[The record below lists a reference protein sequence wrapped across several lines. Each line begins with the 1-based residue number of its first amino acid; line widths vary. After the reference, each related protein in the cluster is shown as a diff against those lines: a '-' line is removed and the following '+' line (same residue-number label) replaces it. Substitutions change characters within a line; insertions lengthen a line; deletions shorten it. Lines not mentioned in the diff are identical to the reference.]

1 MALTQ
6 TEINEVMRQLQPII
20 AKALNES
27 TSIAQAQANIQQ
39 GVTQYIGA
47 RYVPLFADP
56 IEWDSTRAYEPLTI
70 VLYQGNSFT
79 TRQYTPAG
87 IDINNDAFWA
97 ETGNYNAQIEQ
108 YRQEV
113 LRFDARI
120 TTAQD
125 TADAAKVSAAT
136 ATTSATKA
144 QDTADA
150 AKDAVSVL
158 QKHTTLSDYVEP
170 EYVGD
175 FVAYNGKFFGEVENV
190 PYIGQGFCL
199 GPNNALTF
207 ALRNDDDTSA
217 KVATASVDDNTYNI
231 GSATHAN
238 WGHANCLA
246 YNPVTGHYY
255 VYTGSELN
263 KVVVTDA
270 NFSTIKSLTPPEPTY
285 GNIAYDKQSG
295 KVWYVTYN
303 GTIYEL
309 VGEQNF
315 TNTGVSFPQ
324 LFDQAKHI
332 GQGMACY
339 NGIAVFPC
347 SSNESYKPTGF
358 IVGDITTGEI
368 LKRVSMPAVN
378 QVVGYYGEIEDCDFT
393 DTGVLYFNTIKNH
406 ATDKASTYSYVS
418 YAFTCNLFTGTLSQT
433 PMQLAKE
440 FFLEKTYSGFY
451 SDGSQSHPY
460 KDVAEWC
467 LAMQTMPTPAKITR
481 IGFASND
488 PVVFDG
494 IVFID
499 VPQIYNVW
507 FNPRN
512 NVTLNGC
519 LSVRCGAMLNI
530 INRCIISE
538 CKDAP
543 FNYLVR
549 CTNSNLR
556 SGTIAL
562 TTKSA
567 NSKITSAMLLQ
578 NAVQVNMSNLLLNG
592 EATTPKTEYPSGF
605 GYTIGA
611 PLAGK
616 YVAQ

>member
-6 TEINEVMRQLQPII
+6 AEINEVMQQLQPII

-47 RYVPLFADP
+47 RYVPLFANP
-56 IEWDSTRAYEPLTI
+56 IEWDDKRAYEPLTI

-97 ETGNYNAQIEQ
+97 ETGNYNAQVEQ

-113 LRFDARI
+113 LSFDARI
-120 TTAQD
+120 TAAQD

-136 ATTSATKA
+136 ATASATAA
-144 QDTADA
+144 QGTADA

-170 EYVGD
+170 EYIGD
-175 FVAYNGKFFGEVENV
+175 FVAYNGKFFSEVKNV

-199 GPNNALTF
+199 GPNNVLTF

-217 KVATASVDDNTYNI
+217 KVATASVDANTYDI
-231 GSATHAN
+231 GSTAYAN
-238 WGHANCLA
+238 WGHANSLA
-246 YNPVTGHYY
+246 YNPVTEHYY
-255 VYTGSELN
+255 VYTGAELN
-263 KVVVTDA
+263 KVVVTDD

-309 VGEQNF
+309 VDEQNF
-315 TNTGVSFPQ
+315 VNTGISFPQ
-324 LFDQAKHI
+324 LFDQVKYI

-339 NGIAVFPC
+339 NGVAVFPC

-358 IVGDITTGEI
+358 IVGDIATGEI

-378 QVVGYYGEIEDCDFT
+378 QVIGHYGEIEDCDFT
-393 DTGVLYFNTIKNH
+393 DTGILYFNTIKNH

-451 SDGSQSHPY
+451 SDGSQAHPY

-499 VPQIYNVW
+499 VPRIYNIW
-507 FNPRN
+507 FNPQN

-530 INRCIISE
+530 INRCIIIE

-543 FNYLVR
+543 FYYLVR
-549 CTNSNLR
+549 CTNSTMR
-556 SGTIAL
+556 CGTVAL

-578 NAVQVNMSNLLLNG
+578 NAVQVNMSNLLLNDRPI
-592 EATTPKTEYPSGF
+592 TPKTESPSGF

-611 PLAGK
+611 PLTGK